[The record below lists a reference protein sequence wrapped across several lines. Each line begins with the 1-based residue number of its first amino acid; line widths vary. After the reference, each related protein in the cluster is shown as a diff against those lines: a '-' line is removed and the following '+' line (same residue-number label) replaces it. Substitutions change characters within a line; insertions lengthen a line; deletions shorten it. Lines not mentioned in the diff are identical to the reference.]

1 MGVCRSPT
9 WIFLITALKR
19 LTSAVSIPPWSPQ
32 NQKLMKPA
40 LALSIL
46 FQIIPKHD
54 AHGLSRL
61 EMISQKLVGKAT
73 VDAGIRSL
81 E

>member
-1 MGVCRSPT
+1 
-9 WIFLITALKR
+9 
-19 LTSAVSIPPWSPQ
+19 
-32 NQKLMKPA
+32 MKPA